1 MKHLCFLCAMLTGS
15 VWAQGQELVVE
26 KLPPYINSP
35 YNEITPVPSRDGSR
49 LFFTRVAYPE
59 FDPTLIMDS
68 LDILAQYPLEVYRE
82 RLSWVFGQLSGK
94 GGYVSDPSTSPFN
107 QDIWI
112 AMADSTGF
120 LPPIHPKHPLNNVLP
135 NSFVTIT
142 PDPHAFYVIN
152 QFELNGNMKRG
163 FSLIRELPDG
173 TWDFPQAVQIDEYY
187 TITSDVSLTMSFDGE
202 ILILSATRYDSK
214 DMDLYVCFR
223 TKEDQWTA
231 PQHLAKTLNSER
243 RETTPYLSED
253 NTTLFFS
260 SNRGESIGGN
270 DIFMS
275 KRLDDTWKS
284 WSEQVRLT
292 KPVNSIADDSQ
303 PYFNMSTG
311 YLYFT
316 SKRDGNSDIF
326 RIQLAPAQP
335 TEITIRGR
343 ILNRKTG
350 RLIPDAEIDYSSKR
364 SPINTIACPDG
375 TFSLKIPKGIPFAI
389 VPHMPGFMG
398 QTDTI
403 SLRRDYVYFGDQYVD
418 VFMYP
423 LQKNDKIELR
433 PIYFQQSEAII
444 LPTSLPELRRLSQ
457 VLKENT
463 NIHIRIEGHTD
474 NIGKAADLLQLSQD
488 RADAIKTFLNK
499 EGIEIERIET
509 IGHGPK
515 FPINENDSADKR
527 ALNRR
532 VEIYVTKS

>member
-1 MKHLCFLCAMLTGS
+1 MKYLCFCCAILFHA
-15 VWAQGQELVVE
+15 VWVQGQELVVE
-26 KLPPYINSP
+26 KLPAYINSP

-68 LDILAQYPLEVYRE
+68 MDILTRYPLEVYRE
-82 RLSWVFGQLSGK
+82 RLSWVYGQLSGK
-94 GGYVSDPSTSPFN
+94 GGHVSDPTTSPFN

-112 AMADSTGF
+112 APADSTGF
-120 LPPIHPKHPLNNVLP
+120 LPPFHPKHPLNNALP
-135 NSFVTIT
+135 NSLVTIT

-173 TWDFPQAVQIDEYY
+173 TWDFPQAVEIDEYY

-231 PQHLAKTLNSER
+231 PQHLGKTLNSER

-275 KRLDDTWKS
+275 KRLDETWKN
-284 WSEQVRLT
+284 WSEPVRLT

-364 SPINTIACPDG
+364 SPLNTIACPDG

-389 VPHMPGFMG
+389 VPHMPGYIG

-403 SLRRDYVYFGDQYVD
+403 SLRRDYAYFGDQYID
-418 VFMYP
+418 VFMDP
-423 LQKNDKIELR
+423 LKKDDKIELR
-433 PIYFQQSEAII
+433 PIYFQQSESII
-444 LPTSLPELRRLSQ
+444 LTTSLPELRRLAQ
-457 VLKENT
+457 VLKENP

-474 NIGKAADLLQLSQD
+474 NIGKAQDLLQLSQD
-488 RADAIKTFLNK
+488 RADAIKAFLNK
-499 EGIEIERIET
+499 EGIETERIET

-515 FPINENDSADKR
+515 FPINENDSDDKR

-532 VEIYVTKS
+532 VEVYVIKI